1 MISDKNVL
9 IYIVL
14 ININLFHQNEIY
26 NSYIN
31 TKNFSIQNAAYLIQ
45 NRDGFLSLVF
55 ENIPI
60 FMDKY
65 NVSNNIFIISEE
77 KENYFSI
84 SNIITH
90 KPKNYKIYLSTDS
103 NNNLMVHQRNFFHN
117 RDFSLWKIIPKVN
130 KKKQLIYYVQ
140 NKKTKKFIELNSFI
154 EDNKPFLSNFTDIS
168 KVNENNEF
176 KFIEL
181 YKEVNNLNSYSSILA
196 NEPIDV
202 LIKYIDLSDPKLN
215 RTGIKQIPKD
225 NDNGELKFSI
235 RSILKNLPWI
245 RKIFIL
251 MPNEEIKFL
260 KNKNEI
266 SEKIIYIKDKD
277 LLGFDSANSITFQYN
292 LYKMKDFGLSEN
304 FILMDDDYFISQK
317 INKNEFFY
325 EEKGEVFPALVTSN
339 YYEIEKIKEKII
351 LKENLNKRKCLEPHS
366 SCAFQVRQKSS
377 LLFLYEIFGDD
388 KIRYGKKLIE
398 PSFTHN
404 AIPVKINDIK
414 ELHDIILEKYKYGKE
429 MLFAKERT
437 INDLQFQ
444 TLYMAYVK
452 NKYDRKVSKITSEFF
467 DLSQAGKILFKREKL
482 KLFVINI
489 SPMKYENFLYQREK
503 KILNQL
509 FPDKTIYEKD
519 FSDIYLN
526 MMKKINIGFVSFNK
540 TEINNKTNS
549 DLMRYN
555 TKFLDI
561 CGKKIEETINLIIN
575 NKINIIKKII
585 IFKGIKK
592 NIQQLKYEETQTEII
607 NFFLLLILI
616 LLLYLN
622 VYKKQNYLE
631 DEEL

>member
-31 TKNFSIQNAAYLIQ
+31 MNNFSIQNASYLIQ

-202 LIKYIDLSDPKLN
+202 LIKYIDLSDPNLN

-235 RSILKNLPWI
+235 RSILKNLP
-245 RKIFIL
+245 
-251 MPNEEIKFL
+251 
-260 KNKNEI
+260 
-266 SEKIIYIKDKD
+266 
-277 LLGFDSANSITFQYN
+277 
-292 LYKMKDFGLSEN
+292 
-304 FILMDDDYFISQK
+304 
-317 INKNEFFY
+317 
-325 EEKGEVFPALVTSN
+325 
-339 YYEIEKIKEKII
+339 
-351 LKENLNKRKCLEPHS
+351 
-366 SCAFQVRQKSS
+366 
-377 LLFLYEIFGDD
+377 
-388 KIRYGKKLIE
+388 
-398 PSFTHN
+398 
-404 AIPVKINDIK
+404 
-414 ELHDIILEKYKYGKE
+414 
-429 MLFAKERT
+429 
-437 INDLQFQ
+437 
-444 TLYMAYVK
+444 
-452 NKYDRKVSKITSEFF
+452 
-467 DLSQAGKILFKREKL
+467 
-482 KLFVINI
+482 
-489 SPMKYENFLYQREK
+489 
-503 KILNQL
+503 
-509 FPDKTIYEKD
+509 
-519 FSDIYLN
+519 
-526 MMKKINIGFVSFNK
+526 
-540 TEINNKTNS
+540 
-549 DLMRYN
+549 
-555 TKFLDI
+555 
-561 CGKKIEETINLIIN
+561 
-575 NKINIIKKII
+575 
-585 IFKGIKK
+585 
-592 NIQQLKYEETQTEII
+592 
-607 NFFLLLILI
+607 
-616 LLLYLN
+616 
-622 VYKKQNYLE
+622 
-631 DEEL
+631 